1 MTDSN
6 NNIPDFGEGLRKIF
20 LAGVGAI
27 ATTAEKGQELVNRL
41 VERGEL
47 TVEQGKQLNSEL
59 AHKAGDKK
67 ESLKEKAAQASQ
79 TVQDAAAGL
88 RNQAAQAVDDLNTKP
103 ADDAAA
109 DAGAKADAADADK

>member
-59 AHKAGDKK
+59 ARKAGDKK
-67 ESLKEKAAQASQ
+67 DSLKEKAAQASQ

-88 RNQAAQAVDDLNTKP
+88 RSQASKAVDDLTDK
-103 ADDAAA
+103 DDDTAAA
-109 DAGAKADAADADK
+109 DDSDK

>member
-67 ESLKEKAAQASQ
+67 DSLKEKAAQASQ

-88 RNQAAQAVDDLNTKP
+88 RSQASKAVADLTDKDD
-103 ADDAAA
+103 
-109 DAGAKADAADADK
+109 DAADADDSDK